1 MKKTIISLLV
11 IGLLTMYSCMQKP
24 DINSLLESQE
34 TKNEIFK
41 TIIDNNDYMM
51 EFMESMQNSENAM
64 QLFQGNK
71 KMMGK
76 MMKGKGMQMMMND
89 STMIRG
95 MMRQIMNDSTQMNSM
110 MQMMHQKRMMSNEC
124 MQSCMKMMHQKRM
137 MNPIK

>member
-1 MKKTIISLLV
+1 
-11 IGLLTMYSCMQKP
+11 MQKP

-124 MQSCMKMMHQKRM
+124 MQSCMQMMHQKRM